1 MDSMKVVS
9 LSQSIGGNVLQEVK
23 GFIFVFS
30 SAVPFSRLV
39 QFFCFR
45 IYMGSLMLIHTG
57 VQQRLVVIKLFYS
70 HVSPLEVSHQVY
82 KW

>member
-9 LSQSIGGNVLQEVK
+9 LSQSIGVNVLQEVK

-39 QFFCFR
+39 QLFFLGF
-45 IYMGSLMLIHTG
+45 LW
-57 VQQRLVVIKLFYS
+57 
-70 HVSPLEVSHQVY
+70 EV
-82 KW
+82 

>member
-39 QFFCFR
+39 QLFFFR

-57 VQQRLVVIKLFYS
+57 VQQRPQF
-70 HVSPLEVSHQVY
+70 
-82 KW
+82 